1 MGGLKWVKIKIDMF
15 DNRKIKHL
23 RHLPEG
29 NNIVLIWVMLLT
41 MAGRC
46 NSSGLIFL
54 TENIPY
60 TTKMLADEL
69 GFEENTVKLALE
81 VLEKF
86 EMITTNEDNFLAIAG
101 WEEHQSADEMDRI
114 REQNRIRQARFREKQ
129 KLLLLGSANEENS
142 NDVTENLT
150 SDVTLGNGTEE
161 EGEEDKEED
170 KEREEEKRKAKEK
183 RINYQ
188 EIVDLYNDTCVS
200 FRRVKTI
207 SDSRKKAIKARLN
220 KYTPERIK
228 EAFIKAEASDF
239 LKGNNKRNWMADFD
253 WIMNDSNIA
262 KVLDGKYDNNDGW
275 QQTNTAIPVGSKQDD
290 LDDVFN

>member
-1 MGGLKWVKIKIDMF
+1 MAELKWVKIKIDMF

-46 NSSGLIFL
+46 NASGLIFL

-81 VLEKF
+81 VLERF

-101 WEEHQSADEMDRI
+101 WEEHQSAEEMDKI
-114 REQNRIRQARFREKQ
+114 REQNRQRQARFRERQKQ
-129 KLLLLGSANEENS
+129 LLLGNNNNEN
-142 NDVTENLT
+142 NGN
-150 SDVTLGNGTEE
+150 VTLEITLHNGTEE
-161 EGEEDKEED
+161 EREE
-170 KEREEEKRKAKEK
+170 EREEEKRKREKKEI

-188 EIVDLYNDTCVS
+188 EIVDMYNDTCVS
-200 FRRVKTI
+200 LRKVKTL
-207 SDSRKKAIKARLN
+207 SESRKASIKARLN
-220 KYTPERIK
+220 KYSPEKIQ
-228 EAFIKAEASDF
+228 EAFTKAEASDF
-239 LKGNNKRNWMADFD
+239 LTGSNKRNWRADFD
-253 WIMNDSNIA
+253 WIMKDSNIA
-262 KVLDGKYDNNDGW
+262 KVLDGNYDNEESV
-275 QQTNTAIPVGSKQDD
+275 QQVNTGVPVGAEQND
-290 LDDVFN
+290 LDDVF

>member
-1 MGGLKWVKIKIDMF
+1 MAGLKWVKIKIDMF

-81 VLEKF
+81 VLERF

-101 WEEHQSADEMDRI
+101 WEEHQSAEEMDKI
-114 REQNRIRQARFREKQ
+114 REQNRIRQARFRARQKQ
-129 KLLLLGSANEENS
+129 LLLGNTSEEN
-142 NDVTENLT
+142 NGDVT
-150 SDVTLGNGTEE
+150 SDITLGNGTEE

-170 KEREEEKRKAKEK
+170 KEERKREEEKRKTK

-188 EIVDLYNDTCVS
+188 EIVDLYNNTCVS
-200 FRRVKTI
+200 FRRVKTL
-207 SDSRKKAIKARLN
+207 SDSRKQAIKARLN
-220 KYTPERIK
+220 KYTPEKIK
-228 EAFIKAEASDF
+228 EAFTRAEASDF

-262 KVLDGKYDNNDGW
+262 KVLEGKYDNNGW
-275 QQTNTAIPVGSKQDD
+275 QQANTGIPVGSNQDD
-290 LDDVFN
+290 LDDVFD